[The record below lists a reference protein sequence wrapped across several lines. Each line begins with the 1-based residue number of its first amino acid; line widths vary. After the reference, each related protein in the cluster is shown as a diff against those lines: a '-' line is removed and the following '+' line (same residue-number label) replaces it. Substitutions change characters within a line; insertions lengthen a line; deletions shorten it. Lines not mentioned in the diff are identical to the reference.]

1 MSGIMARSKGDQLF
15 NRFFDLGSDHGCL
28 GIFRATMDNSMTDY
42 TNVGE
47 VVNIGEIGPSA
58 AVVNHDAI
66 DKGYT
71 QKFKGQ
77 INYGSMPLQ
86 LGKDIEDAGQVI
98 LKAGADGAAKYTVHT
113 WKVTHP
119 AGLVQYFRGMV
130 FSYTTNI
137 GGSNSIVGAN
147 TTVEL
152 NTPVLYVV

>member
-1 MSGIMARSKGDQLF
+1 MSVNTS
-15 NRFFDLGSDHGCL
+15 L
-28 GIFRATMDNSMTDY
+28 GITIAVTTSAPATEDEAGYEALTY
-42 TNVGE
+42 TNIGE

-86 LGKDIEDAGQVI
+86 LGRDIDDDGQII

-119 AGLVQYFRGMV
+119 VGLVQYFRGMV
-130 FSYTTNI
+130 FGYTTNI
-137 GGSNSIVGAN
+137 GGSNTVVGAN
-147 TTVEL
+147 ATVEL
-152 NTPVLYVV
+152 NSPVLDVV

>member
-1 MSGIMARSKGDQLF
+1 MSVNTS
-15 NRFFDLGSDHGCL
+15 L
-28 GIFRATMDNSMTDY
+28 GITIAVTTSAPATEDEAGYEALTY
-42 TNVGE
+42 TNIGE

-86 LGKDIEDAGQVI
+86 LGRDIDDAGQII

-119 AGLVQYFRGMV
+119 VGLVQYFRGMV
-130 FSYTTNI
+130 FGYTTNI
-137 GGSNSIVGAN
+137 GGSNTVVGAN
-147 TTVEL
+147 ATVEL
-152 NTPVLYVV
+152 NSPVLDVV

>member
-1 MSGIMARSKGDQLF
+1 MSVNTS
-15 NRFFDLGSDHGCL
+15 L
-28 GIFRATMDNSMTDY
+28 GITIGVTTSAPATEDEAGYEALTY
-42 TNVGE
+42 TNIGE

-86 LGKDIEDAGQVI
+86 LGRDIDDAGQII

-119 AGLVQYFRGMV
+119 VGLVQYFRGMV
-130 FSYTTNI
+130 FGYTTNI
-137 GGSNSIVGAN
+137 GGSNTVVGAN
-147 TTVEL
+147 ATVEL
-152 NTPVLYVV
+152 NSPVLDVV

>member
-1 MSGIMARSKGDQLF
+1 MSVNTS
-15 NRFFDLGSDHGCL
+15 L
-28 GIFRATMDNSMTDY
+28 GITIAVTISEPATEDEAGYEGLTY
-42 TNVGE
+42 TNIGE

-86 LGKDIEDAGQVI
+86 LGRDIEDAGQVI

-119 AGLVQYFRGMV
+119 AGLVQYFRGMI

-137 GGSNSIVGAN
+137 GGSNSIIGAN
-147 TTVEL
+147 ASVEL
-152 NTPVLYVV
+152 NTPVLDVAA